1 MQGKT
6 VRMKTLKLV
15 FCLLLTINVFAQ
27 PVKERLNSAMQ
38 KLLSDTNMKH
48 ATIALT
54 VADASTGEIIFA
66 HNGEVGL
73 APASTQKTITA
84 AAALELLGKEFKYK
98 TNFYTDGKISAKVLN
113 GNIIVVGSGDPTIG
127 SWRYKNKKED
137 ALVIE
142 LYDALKKAGI
152 ERVTGSI
159 IGIDNAWDTQSL
171 PGGWTWDD
179 MGNYYGAG
187 SSALNWKENQY
198 DLIFRPG
205 AAIGDNAAIV
215 RTEPKLYNVKLISEV
230 KTAAAG
236 TGDNSSIYLAP
247 YSNAGIVRGTIP
259 VGTSFKISGSVPD
272 PSFHFVNVLHD
283 ALLEKGITITQQPMI
298 NNKIE
303 IKSQPV
309 LYTYT
314 SPTMDSIVYWFLQK
328 SVNFY
333 GEVMMRT
340 IGLKQKGSAETDEG
354 VSVVRNFF
362 HQNGIERSAFKI
374 IDGSGLSPQNRVT
387 TNGLA
392 KVLQYAKTR
401 SWFDAYYAGFPTYN
415 AMKLKSGS
423 IGGSRAFAGYH
434 TSKNGQSFVCA
445 MIINNYDGS
454 SGSAVQKMFKVLDEL
469 K

>member
-1 MQGKT
+1 
-6 VRMKTLKLV
+6 MKTLKLV
-15 FCLLLTINVFAQ
+15 FCLMVSINAFAQ
-27 PVKERLNSAMQ
+27 PVKDRLNAAMQ
-38 KLLSDTNMKH
+38 KLLNDTNMKH
-48 ATIALT
+48 ATVSLT
-54 VADASTGEIIFA
+54 VADASTGEIIFT

-84 AAALELLGKEFKYK
+84 AAALELLGKDFTYK
-98 TNFYTDGKISAKVLN
+98 TNFYTDGKISGKVLN
-113 GNIIVVGSGDPTIG
+113 GNIIAVGSGDPTIG
-127 SWRYKNKKED
+127 SWRYKEKKED
-137 ALVIE
+137 ALINE
-142 LYDALKKAGI
+142 LYGALKKAGV

-159 IGIDNAWDTQSL
+159 IGIDKAWDSQTL

-179 MGNYYGAG
+179 MGNYYGSG

-205 AAIGDNAAIV
+205 AVIGDNAAIV
-215 RTEPKLYNVKLISEV
+215 RTEPKLYNVKLESEV
-230 KTAAAG
+230 TTAAAG

-259 VGTSFKISGSVPD
+259 LGTTFKISGSVPN
-272 PSFHFVNVLHD
+272 PSFHFVNILHD
-283 ALLEKGITITQQPMI
+283 ALLQKGIKITQQPMI

-314 SPTMDSIVYWFLQK
+314 SPGMDSIVYWFLQK

-340 IGLKQKGSAETDEG
+340 MGYEKKGNGETDEG
-354 VSVVRNFF
+354 VQVVRNFF
-362 HQNGIERSAFKI
+362 NQNGIEKSAFKI

-387 TNGLA
+387 TAGLV
-392 KVLQYAKTR
+392 KVLQFAKTR
-401 SWFDAYYAGFPTYN
+401 SWYDAYYAGFPTFN
-415 AMKLKSGS
+415 GMKLKSGS

-434 TSKNGQSFVCA
+434 TSKSGQSFICS

-454 SGSAVQKMFKVLDEL
+454 SSGAVQKMYKVLDEL